1 MLRVREIIRV
11 WEWERFGDD
20 RELSVSQ
27 LLYTL
32 NFFSSPW
39 LPTSV
44 SLSGYVSLYLSLSI
58 SLSLS
63 LFISLSLSFSL
74 SLFVSLSLSIF
85 GCLCLSLCLCLYLSL
100 SLSLSV
106 SSLAVSL
113 SLSLTLHL
121 LHAHPLEH
129 LLTSLLNCSAHLKL
143 VRLPST
149 IFRGCLKA
157 SFSKSLTLGSSL
169 ESGDSLR
176 IRPKMV
182 LCSIAAPAIPCISK
196 VIRIILRLIFFTFDL
211 LSEY

>member
-1 MLRVREIIRV
+1 MGTIESYPSVNCCI
-11 WEWERFGDD
+11 
-20 RELSVSQ
+20 LSTFS
-27 LLYTL
+27 LLL
-32 NFFSSPW
+32 GF
-39 LPTSV
+39 LPP
-44 SLSGYVSLYLSLSI
+44 SLSLAMSLCIFLSLSLYLSLSLSLSLSP

-63 LFISLSLSFSL
+63 LS
-74 SLFVSLSLSIF
+74 VSLSPSLAVSVSLSVSVSIF
-85 GCLCLSLCLCLYLSL
+85 L